1 MEYDRIIIELLNRV
15 SVLEER
21 LAALEKG
28 PISNESAK
36 VSKKYRKLT
45 DYLVAKEACGVNEIR
60 LSFSEIENI
69 LGFEL
74 PDSKKHKAF
83 WANTESHP
91 IALAWLC
98 TSFKTVESDVDSEVI
113 VWEKRRI

>member
-21 LAALEKG
+21 LTALEKG
-28 PISNESAK
+28 SISNESAK

-45 DYLVAKEACGVNEIR
+45 DYLVGKEACGVNEIR
-60 LSFSEIENI
+60 LSFSEIESI

-98 TSFKTVESDVDSEVI
+98 TSYKTVESDVDSGII